1 MRILN
6 YLSLSDNI
14 TIYLTKGNYN
24 IVCEKLD
31 SNGKSQY
38 DYFSV
43 NKTGKMILESIDG
56 TKTLKEF
63 ILMFIKQNLLT
74 ADDFDWIYK
83 FLIEMNSR
91 GVVVFTDAKS
101 DKCKVLRVFGEDT
114 LISPMHVTVEITEKC
129 NLYCAHC
136 YLNASCNRTTAIN
149 FEMFRNLVEQ
159 FKKNKVMSI
168 EITGGE
174 VFMNRDAD
182 RILKYAFDNFARVA
196 VLTNGTIL
204 KSTSLEILKTNKDKL
219 AVSISLDST
228 EEKLHDK
235 FRGAKGAFKSTCR
248 NIKKLSDS
256 GIFVRVASSIFKD
269 NMWEID
275 KLAELALQLGAKVFA
290 YNFIEDFGRGVVF
303 SNKNKIDFTEQY
315 SDYLVNTVLKYKDI
329 IPIIETDE
337 FLKTSSNC
345 GAGTNSILV
354 GADGNLRPCAL
365 FPKNTIF
372 GNIFESNMED
382 IFSSETYQKLS
393 EILPPSSQ
401 NGCPESCPKYNQCF
415 GCYMKGLEANL
426 NNDKYSYCPWVKYN
440 ELEKFMNYYKQGRL
454 SYNG

>member
-1 MRILN
+1 MRILD

-31 SNGKSQY
+31 NNGKSQY

-149 FEMFRNLVEQ
+149 FEMFRNLVKQ

-228 EEKLHDK
+228 EEELHDK

-269 NMWEID
+269 NM
-275 KLAELALQLGAKVFA
+275 
-290 YNFIEDFGRGVVF
+290 
-303 SNKNKIDFTEQY
+303 
-315 SDYLVNTVLKYKDI
+315 
-329 IPIIETDE
+329 
-337 FLKTSSNC
+337 
-345 GAGTNSILV
+345 
-354 GADGNLRPCAL
+354 
-365 FPKNTIF
+365 
-372 GNIFESNMED
+372 
-382 IFSSETYQKLS
+382 
-393 EILPPSSQ
+393 
-401 NGCPESCPKYNQCF
+401 
-415 GCYMKGLEANL
+415 
-426 NNDKYSYCPWVKYN
+426 
-440 ELEKFMNYYKQGRL
+440 
-454 SYNG
+454 